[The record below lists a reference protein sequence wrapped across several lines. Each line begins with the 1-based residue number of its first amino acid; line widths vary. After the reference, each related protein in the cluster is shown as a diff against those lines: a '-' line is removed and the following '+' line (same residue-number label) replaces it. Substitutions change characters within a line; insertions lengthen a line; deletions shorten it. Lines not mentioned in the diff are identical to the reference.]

1 MKCSVFVVAVALVMA
16 SCSQDET
23 TGINKGS
30 TIRFRTSVE
39 RTTRG
44 VQTTLADLGEF
55 KVTAVGNG
63 ANYFTDL
70 GVSSSDNGATWT
82 PAKIYYWPS
91 YDLDFCAYAPQSLYQ
106 ALGIFI
112 PLIVVNCIIL
122 GRAEAFA
129 SKNGPVRSIL
139 DGLGMGL
146 GFTLALTMLGVIREF
161 LTSGSVFE
169 VKVITAW
176 STDFL
181 HPSAAPGAFI
191 IVGGIIAAKNNCN
204 RRKAIREGRLYVP
217 PAGMDCHHCRICFT
231 SKEGEE

>member
-1 MKCSVFVVAVALVMA
+1 MGVLTDFTKGIWKENPVLVLLLGT
-16 SCSQDET
+16 CP
-23 TGINKGS
+23 
-30 TIRFRTSVE
+30 
-39 RTTRG
+39 
-44 VQTTLADLGEF
+44 TLALTNSAVNGF
-55 KVTAVGNG
+55 GMGVATTFVLAGSNLVISLIAGIVPKKIRIPVYIVVIATFVTVI
-63 ANYFTDL
+63 DML
-70 GVSSSDNGATWT
+70 M
-82 PAKIYYWPS
+82 K
-91 YDLDFCAYAPQSLYQ
+91 AYAPQSLYQ

-112 PLIVVNCIIL
+112 PLIVVNCIVL

-181 HPSAAPGAFI
+181 LPSAAPGAFI
-191 IVGGIIAAKNNCN
+191 IVGCILAAKNYCN

>member
-1 MKCSVFVVAVALVMA
+1 MGMLTDFTKGIWKENPVLVLLLGT
-16 SCSQDET
+16 CP
-23 TGINKGS
+23 
-30 TIRFRTSVE
+30 
-39 RTTRG
+39 
-44 VQTTLADLGEF
+44 TLALTNSAVKGF
-55 KVTAVGNG
+55 GMGVATTFVLAGSNLVISLIAGIVPKKIRIPVYIVVIATFVTVI
-63 ANYFTDL
+63 DML
-70 GVSSSDNGATWT
+70 M
-82 PAKIYYWPS
+82 K
-91 YDLDFCAYAPQSLYQ
+91 AYAPQSLYQ

-112 PLIVVNCIIL
+112 PLIVVNCIVL

-181 HPSAAPGAFI
+181 LPSAAPGAFI
-191 IVGGIIAAKNNCN
+191 IVGCILAAKNYCN

>member
-1 MKCSVFVVAVALVMA
+1 MSEPNNAPRLGKTLLNGIIFENPVLVLLLGT
-16 SCSQDET
+16 CP
-23 TGINKGS
+23 
-30 TIRFRTSVE
+30 
-39 RTTRG
+39 
-44 VQTTLADLGEF
+44 TLA
-55 KVTAVGNG
+55 TSISAING
-63 ANYFTDL
+63 IGMGIATTVVLTGSNVVISLIRKLIPSKIRIASYIVVIATFTTIVQL
-70 GVSSSDNGATWT
+70 
-82 PAKIYYWPS
+82 
-91 YDLDFCAYAPQSLYQ
+91 LLQAYVPSLYDS
-106 ALGIFI
+106 LGIFI
-112 PLIVVNCIIL
+112 PLIVVNCIVL

-181 HPSAAPGAFI
+181 LPSAAPGAFI
-191 IVGGIIAAKNNCN
+191 IVGCILAAKNYCN

>member
-1 MKCSVFVVAVALVMA
+1 MGMLTDFTKGIWKENPVLVLLLGT
-16 SCSQDET
+16 CP
-23 TGINKGS
+23 
-30 TIRFRTSVE
+30 
-39 RTTRG
+39 
-44 VQTTLADLGEF
+44 TLALTNSAVNGF
-55 KVTAVGNG
+55 GMGVATTFVLAGSNLVISLIAGIVPKKIRIPVYIVVIATFVTVI
-63 ANYFTDL
+63 DML
-70 GVSSSDNGATWT
+70 M
-82 PAKIYYWPS
+82 K
-91 YDLDFCAYAPQSLYQ
+91 AYAPQSLYQ

-112 PLIVVNCIIL
+112 PLIVVNCIVL

-169 VKVITAW
+169 VKVITAR

-181 HPSAAPGAFI
+181 LPSAAPGAFI
-191 IVGGIIAAKNNCN
+191 IVGCILAAKNYCN
-204 RRKAIREGRLYVP
+204 RRKEIREGRLYVP

>member
-1 MKCSVFVVAVALVMA
+1 MGMLTDFTKGIWKENPVLVLLLGT
-16 SCSQDET
+16 CP
-23 TGINKGS
+23 
-30 TIRFRTSVE
+30 
-39 RTTRG
+39 
-44 VQTTLADLGEF
+44 TLALTNSAVNGF
-55 KVTAVGNG
+55 GMGVATTFVLAGSNLVISLIAGIVPKKIRIPVYIVVIATFVTVI
-63 ANYFTDL
+63 DML
-70 GVSSSDNGATWT
+70 M
-82 PAKIYYWPS
+82 K
-91 YDLDFCAYAPQSLYQ
+91 AYAPQSLYQ

-112 PLIVVNCIIL
+112 PLIVVNCIVL

-181 HPSAAPGAFI
+181 LPSAAPGAFI
-191 IVGGIIAAKNNCN
+191 IVGCILAAKNYFN